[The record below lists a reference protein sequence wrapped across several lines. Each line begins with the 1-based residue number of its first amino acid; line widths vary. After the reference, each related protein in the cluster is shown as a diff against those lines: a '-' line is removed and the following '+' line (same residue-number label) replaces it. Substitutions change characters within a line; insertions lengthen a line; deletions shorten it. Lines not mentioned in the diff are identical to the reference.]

1 MQKNKKITTQVLVRA
16 AFLTALS
23 IVLTRFLSIIAPVG
37 GAGTIRVGF
46 GGIPVFISGILFGPT
61 VGGITGVAADLI
73 GVLINP
79 MGQFHLGFT
88 FSSFL
93 GGFVPG
99 LFALYF
105 RKRPIKGNYITLSR
119 VVIAKVV
126 VSIITGLIL
135 NPIWLIGLYGKASVI
150 ASYPFR
156 ILNTV
161 INMVIAATVSYNILK
176 MFRKE
181 TRVDQKDIRV

>member
-1 MQKNKKITTQVLVRA
+1 MNNSKITTRVLVRA

-37 GAGTIRVGF
+37 GAGTIRIGF
-46 GGIPVFISGILFGPT
+46 GGIPIFISGILFGPT

-79 MGQFHLGFT
+79 MGQFHPGFT

-93 GGFVPG
+93 GGAVPG

-105 RKRPIKGNYITLSR
+105 RRRPKNGSYVTFSR
-119 VVIAKVV
+119 VILVKIVLG
-126 VSIITGLIL
+126 ILTGLIL
-135 NPIWLIGLYGKASVI
+135 NPIWLIGLYGKASII

-161 INMVIAATVSYNILK
+161 LNIIIASTISYNILK
-176 MFRKE
+176 LFKNE
-181 TRVDQKDIRV
+181 TRI

>member
-1 MQKNKKITTQVLVRA
+1 MQTSKKISTQVLVRA

-37 GAGTIRVGF
+37 GAGTIRIGF
-46 GGIPVFISGILFGPT
+46 GGIPIFISGILFGPV

-79 MGQFHLGFT
+79 MGQFHPGFT

-93 GGFVPG
+93 GGFIPG

-105 RKRPIKGNYITLSR
+105 MKRTVNGSYITLSR
-119 VVIAKVV
+119 VVIAKVA
-126 VSIITGLIL
+126 VSIVTGLIL
-135 NPIWLIGLYGKASVI
+135 NPIWLIGLYGKASII

-156 ILNTV
+156 VLNTSL
-161 INMVIAATVSYNILK
+161 NTAIAAIISYNILK
-176 MFRKE
+176 MFKNE
-181 TRVDQKDIRV
+181 TRV